1 MATIFG
7 ITTYKADG
15 TSTVLGTPVLQNS
28 TPSAVFGQ
36 TFTLTDAGTGGTR
49 TPEAISNGRYYY
61 YKDFPEYVTRN
72 IRPIQL
78 RPGQHEWIT
87 GVTSGVPYIR
97 WNRNIY
103 VPSQY
108 NIYVP
113 EFSYTDTV
121 LYIFVK

>member
-1 MATIFG
+1 MAYGLKTF
-7 ITTYKADG
+7 KSDG
-15 TSTVLGTPVLQNS
+15 STVVLQNS

-49 TPEAISNGRYYY
+49 TPEPISNGRFYY

-113 EFSYTDTV
+113 EFSYTDTI
-121 LYIFVK
+121 LYVFVK

>member
-49 TPEAISNGRYYY
+49 TPEPISNGRFYY

-113 EFSYTDTV
+113 EFSYTDTI
-121 LYIFVK
+121 LYVFVK